1 MTLTLG
7 GPGVACSAML
17 VRRLRAGELSGEEAR
32 RAEAHLTGCA
42 RCQAV
47 AGELEAE
54 AAALAAELPFEA
66 FAGGV
71 AERLAVRAAGEVPAE
86 RADPRARPAWRRAA
100 PMALA
105 AALALGVAAPLLS
118 RLAGQ
123 GPSRPDDGTRV
134 KGGATAALWLREGD
148 GARQLEV
155 GEPIPA
161 GGALRLALAPAGRR
175 FAAAALR
182 DEDGAVLLMAGS
194 AAAGTGHAFEWT
206 GRRGEVVVVYDDR
219 PVDGAALVERLGR
232 GGPAAAVGAGAEA
245 SAGAQVSAGAQIIV
259 LPLERSPR

>member
-17 VRRLRAGELSGEEAR
+17 VRRLRAGELSEEAAR
-32 RAEAHLTGCA
+32 RAEAHLAGCA
-42 RCQAV
+42 RCQALV
-47 AGELEAE
+47 RELEAE

-71 AERLAVRAAGEVPAE
+71 AERLAVRAAGEAPAE
-86 RADPRARPAWRRAA
+86 RAAPRVRPAWRRAA
-100 PMALA
+100 PVALA

-123 GPSRPDDGTRV
+123 GHWRPEDGTRV
-134 KGGATAALWLREGD
+134 KGGAAAALWLREGD
-148 GARQLEV
+148 GARQLEA

-175 FAAAALR
+175 YAAAALR
-182 DEDGAVLLMAGS
+182 DEDGAVLLMAGP
-194 AAAGTGHAFEWT
+194 AAAGVGQAFEWT

-219 PVDGAALVERLGR
+219 PVDGAALVARLGR
-232 GGPAAAVGAGAEA
+232 GGPAGAAGAGVEVGAGAD
-245 SAGAQVSAGAQIIV
+245 VIV
-259 LPLERSPR
+259 LPLGRGPR